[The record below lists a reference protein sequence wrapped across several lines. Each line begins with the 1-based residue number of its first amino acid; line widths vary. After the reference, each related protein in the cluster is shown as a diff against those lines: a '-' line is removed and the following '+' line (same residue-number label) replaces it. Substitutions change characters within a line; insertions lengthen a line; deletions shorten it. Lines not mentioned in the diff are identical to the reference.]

1 MVLAVLGE
9 GGIDDE
15 FPAACTATAPAAFF
29 CILRFIPLCEG
40 TPRTPGARAP
50 TLGTPVLFHTCGD
63 LFRQRGVDGTRLAAT
78 AQERC
83 IVVYIYLSTRARR
96 RDGSVKSKRQIRCP
110 HLIPMGLHG
119 MTRMTRIR
127 KRKRKRM
134 GPSERQGR
142 TPWAS
147 FRDRHLEAILG
158 NKRLTLRPGCQRAAQ
173 VRRGLGH
180 AVRASSGSERLAGI
194 LHVTR
199 KVCSLGE
206 RRTRQ

>member
-1 MVLAVLGE
+1 
-9 GGIDDE
+9 
-15 FPAACTATAPAAFF
+15 
-29 CILRFIPLCEG
+29 
-40 TPRTPGARAP
+40 
-50 TLGTPVLFHTCGD
+50 
-63 LFRQRGVDGTRLAAT
+63 
-78 AQERC
+78 
-83 IVVYIYLSTRARR
+83 
-96 RDGSVKSKRQIRCP
+96 
-110 HLIPMGLHG
+110 
-119 MTRMTRIR
+119 MTRMRMRMGMRMR

-134 GPSERQGR
+134 GPSERQGS

-158 NKRLTLRPGCQRAAQ
+158 NKRLTLRPDCQRAAQ